1 MQQTLLSLLALLIVT
16 LLSFSQQ
23 QSSIQG
29 QQQAFRAEIEQMA
42 LGVAMQTMEVVRA
55 RAFDKAVQG
64 LPTDEYADPTEDNF
78 ACKDGDTC
86 DVDDGDESNDFGG
99 EGNCQ
104 IHPDSGGENCDVIE
118 AFHGTT
124 GEVPF
129 EIPEGA
135 FAFNVD
141 IEVHY
146 VCDTL
151 ERASEGGCTP
161 PTSRK
166 EVVVLVQDVGANG
179 ASPRLHRPIQYSEV
193 LTYP

>member
-29 QQQAFRAEIEQMA
+29 QHQAFRGELEQMA

-55 RAFDKAVQG
+55 RAFDRAVLG
-64 LPTDEYADPTEDNF
+64 LPPEAYADPKEDNF
-78 ACKDGDTC
+78 ACKDDLSC
-86 DVDDGDESNDFGG
+86 EADGDDSNGFGV
-99 EGNCQ
+99 EGNCR
-104 IHPDSGGENCDVIE
+104 IHPDAGGTDCAAIE
-118 AFHGTT
+118 EFHGTE

-129 EIPEGA
+129 QLADGT
-135 FAFNVD
+135 FAFDVE

-166 EVVVLVQDVGANG
+166 EVVVQVQDVAADGA
-179 ASPRLHRPIQYSEV
+179 APRLYRPIQYSEV
-193 LTYP
+193 ITYP